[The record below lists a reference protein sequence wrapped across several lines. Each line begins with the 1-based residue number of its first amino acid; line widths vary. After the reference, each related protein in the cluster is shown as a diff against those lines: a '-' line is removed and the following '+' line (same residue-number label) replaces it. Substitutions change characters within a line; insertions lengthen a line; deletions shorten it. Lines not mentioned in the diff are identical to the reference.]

1 MEMFLRI
8 TGVRVVSGKL
18 SVMIRFALL
27 LSFFACTNLAIAQSG
42 FGSFQQLKQETGTVI
57 ISTSEG
63 KLFFRNYPGNIVQ
76 TTFEAATY
84 KGEQISNA
92 VLLKPITTGLRIKL
106 QNREKVILTNSV
118 IEIEILKQPVT
129 ISYRYIK
136 TGDEFYL
143 SNITTKDQHRVLQF
157 NLIDENEQFF
167 GTGSRSIPFN
177 KRGYKVGLD
186 NNPWYGYNTDA
197 DNLNYSMP
205 FYISNYN
212 YGVFYDNPS
221 RGYIDFGKLSKDTL
235 EVAFKAG
242 KLQFYTFFG
251 ENASNI
257 IQQFTSLVGRMSLPP
272 RWALGNFMSRFGYR
286 TQEEVM
292 SIAAKMKEQK
302 FPFDAV
308 IIDLFWFGDAVH
320 GAWNLG
326 NLDWNKQRFPEPEK
340 MIADLKKQNIKTILI
355 TEPFVLAESFNYK
368 HTQQNK
374 LNTVD
379 AKGDTVGIK
388 EFYFGHTGLLDL
400 FQNKTKDWFWSKYDA
415 QIKKGVAGWWGDL
428 GEPEKH
434 PNYVYHNL
442 KDFGQTRLF
451 NADEVHNM
459 YGHEWS
465 KMVFDKYTKH
475 YPAQRLFHLNR
486 SGYAG
491 TWRFGSV
498 PWSGDVDRSWKGF
511 NAQLPIMLSM
521 SMSGVPAMHSDAGG
535 FAMGERDPELYRRW
549 FQMAVFS
556 PIFRPHGSVNAP
568 DPKIAQIESEPVF
581 YDEPD
586 KSILRSFVEL
596 RYRLMPYIYTL
607 VYEAATKGH
616 PMVRPMF
623 YNNNTDSNLYKAND
637 QYMFGD
643 ALLIAPVLE
652 KGASKRKL
660 YLPQGT
666 WYDFYNPAKTFTG
679 GKWVEVDLN
688 AETIPVFVK
697 GGSVIPMKPTF
708 DNTAFYPK
716 EKLIFHYYAAEG
728 FTTTEMYE
736 DDGVNPKAIA
746 AKQFERIQLYSM
758 KKENTVTVSISSK
771 GLYVGKPAQRN
782 IDLFVYGI
790 TKPKEVF
797 VNKQLRSEWNI
808 LDNGGVHLTNV
819 SWNGATLTIT
829 AQ

>member
-1 MEMFLRI
+1 MILRYS
-8 TGVRVVSGKL
+8 VVLVVSGKL
-18 SVMIRFALL
+18 LVMTRLVLFLL
-27 LSFFACTNLAIAQSG
+27 LLLKSFVSLAQSG
-42 FGSFQQLKQETGTVI
+42 FGNFQAVKQEPGAITIT
-57 ISTSEG
+57 TTTG
-63 KLFFRNYPGNIVQ
+63 KLMFRNYPGNIVQ
-76 TTFEAATY
+76 TTFETNTY
-84 KGEQISNA
+84 KGAQISNA
-92 VLLKPITTGLRIKL
+92 VLLKPSAASLLKIKINNAEKLVLVSVTT
-106 QNREKVILTNSV
+106 Q
-118 IEIEILKQPVT
+118 IEIIKKPLT
-129 ISYRYIK
+129 LSYHSIK

-143 SNITTKDQHRVLQF
+143 SNYAIKENHHVLQF
-157 NLIDENEQFF
+157 NLIDNDEQFF
-167 GTGSRSIPFN
+167 GTGSRSISLN
-177 KRGYKVGLD
+177 KRGNKVGLD
-186 NNPWYGYNTDA
+186 NNPWYGYSTNA

-205 FYISNYN
+205 FYVSSNN
-212 YGVFYDNPS
+212 YGIFYDNPS
-221 RGYIDFGKLSKDTL
+221 RGYMDFGKASKDTL

-251 ENASNI
+251 DNAAQI

-286 TQEEVM
+286 TQDEVM
-292 SIAAKMKEQK
+292 SIAAKMKEQN

-320 GAWNLG
+320 GAWNIG

-355 TEPFVLAESFNYK
+355 TEPFILSESFNYK
-368 HTQQNK
+368 YTQQNK

-465 KMVFDKYTKH
+465 KMVFDKYAKH
-475 YPAQRLFHLNR
+475 YPNERLFHLNR

-498 PWSGDVDRSWKGF
+498 PWSGDVDRSWNGF
-511 NAQLPIMLSM
+511 KAQLPIMLSM
-521 SMSGVPAMHSDAGG
+521 SMSGVPTMHSDAGG
-535 FAMGERDPELYRRW
+535 FAMGQRDPELYLRW
-549 FQMAVFS
+549 LQMAVFS

-568 DPKIAQIESEPVF
+568 DPNIPQIESEPVF
-581 YDEPD
+581 YDEPN
-586 KSILRSFVEL
+586 KSILRKFVKL
-596 RYRLMPYIYTL
+596 RYELMPYVYTL
-607 VYEAATKGH
+607 MYEAATKGH

-623 YNNNTDSNLYKAND
+623 FHDNTDSNLYKATD

-652 KGASKRKL
+652 KGATKRKL
-660 YLPQGT
+660 YLPKGL
-666 WYDFYNPAKTFTG
+666 WYDFFDPSKTYNGDTWMEAD
-679 GKWVEVDLN
+679 VNNES
-688 AETIPVFVK
+688 IPVYVK
-697 GGSVIPMKPTF
+697 GGSVIPMKPSF

-716 EKLIFHYYAAEG
+716 DQLVFHYYAAEG
-728 FTTTEMYE
+728 NHQYFMYE
-736 DDGVNPKAIA
+736 DDGSTSNAIS
-746 AKQFERIQLYSM
+746 KNKFELVRLFTSHKPEATTITLNSNGGQY
-758 KKENTVTVSISSK
+758 N
-771 GLYVGKPAQRN
+771 GKPLQRN
-782 IDLFVYGI
+782 AELFVYGI
-790 TKPKEVF
+790 FKPQEV
-797 VNKQLRSEWNI
+797 VLNQKKIKWMLH
-808 LDNGGVHLTNV
+808 DDGVLHIP
-819 SWNGATLTIT
+819 SFPWNGSSTII
-829 AQ
+829 QIK

>member
-1 MEMFLRI
+1 M
-8 TGVRVVSGKL
+8 T
-18 SVMIRFALL
+18 RFALFL
-27 LSFFACTNLAIAQSG
+27 LLAVCTVTSVAQQG
-42 FGSFQQLKQETGTVI
+42 FGNFQSITQEAGVTVVTTSTGKFI
-57 ISTSEG
+57 
-63 KLFFRNYPGNIVQ
+63 FRNYPGNIVQ
-76 TTFEAATY
+76 TTFEGSFY

-92 VLLKPITTGLRIKL
+92 VLLKPLATGMKVKL
-106 QNREKVILTNSV
+106 QTAEKLILTNTV
-118 IEIEILKQPVT
+118 AEIEILKQPVT
-129 ISYRYIK
+129 ISYRYAK

-143 SNITTKDQHRVLQF
+143 SNITSKENHNVLQF
-157 NLIDENEQFF
+157 NLIDEDEQFF

-177 KRGYKVGLD
+177 KRGFKVGLD
-186 NNPWYGYNTDA
+186 NNPWYGYSTNA

-205 FYISNYN
+205 FYVSNHN
-212 YGVFYDNPS
+212 YAVFYDNPS
-221 RGYIDFGKLSKDTL
+221 RGYMDFGKSNKDTL

-251 ENASNI
+251 ENASAM

-272 RWALGNFMSRFGYR
+272 RWAMGNFMSRFGYR

-308 IIDLFWFGDAVH
+308 IIDLFWFGDAQF
-320 GAWNLG
+320 GSWNIG

-355 TEPFVLAESFNYK
+355 TEPFVLSESFNYK
-368 HTQQNK
+368 YTQQNK
-374 LNTVD
+374 LNAVD

-388 EFYFGHTGLLDL
+388 EFYFGHTGLLDM

-434 PNYVYHNL
+434 PNYVYHNM

-465 KMVFDKYTKH
+465 RMVFDKYAKH

-498 PWSGDVDRSWKGF
+498 PWSGDVDRSWNGF
-511 NAQLPIMLSM
+511 RAQLPIMLSM

-549 FQMAVFS
+549 LQMAVFS

-568 DPKIAQIESEPVF
+568 DPKIPQIESEPVF
-581 YDEPD
+581 YEEPD
-586 KSILRSFVEL
+586 KSILRTFVEL
-596 RYRLMPYIYTL
+596 RYRLMPYVYSLT
-607 VYEAATKGH
+607 YEAATKGN

-623 YNNNTDSNLYKAND
+623 YNNSTDSNLYKAND

-652 KGASKRKL
+652 KGATKRTL
-660 YLPQGT
+660 YLPNGL
-666 WYDFYNPAKTFTG
+666 WYDFFHPAKTYNG
-679 GKWVEVDLN
+679 GAWIEVDVT
-688 AETIPVFVK
+688 AESIPVFVK
-697 GGSVIPMKPTF
+697 GGAVIPMRPVF
-708 DNTAFYPK
+708 DNTANYPK
-716 EKLIFHYYAAEG
+716 EELEFHYYAAEG
-728 FTTTEMYE
+728 STSGVMYE
-736 DDGVNPKAIA
+736 DDGMNPRAIA
-746 AKQFERIQLYSM
+746 AKQFELIQLYGM
-758 KKENTVTVSISSK
+758 KKENNTALRFSSK
-771 GLYVGKPAQRN
+771 GLYAGKPLQRN
-782 IDLFVYGI
+782 VELVVYGI
-790 TKPKEVF
+790 SKPNEVLLNKAPWTKWMVHDDGSIHFPKFVWKGNEVM
-797 VNKQLRSEWNI
+797 VELK
-808 LDNGGVHLTNV
+808 
-819 SWNGATLTIT
+819 
-829 AQ
+829 